1 MLQTVPMNS
10 CIYRGQ
16 VSHRRFGRVRN
27 DFRYGIFMLYL
38 DLAELPGLFD
48 RYWLWSAR
56 RAAPAWFRRADHYR
70 PPAPA
75 GSPASGPLPD
85 LADSIRDLV
94 QQQAGFRPAGP
105 IRLLTHLRYFGYGFN
120 PLSAYYCFDA
130 AGKELEAVVLEV
142 SNMPWREMHP
152 YVLARGTP
160 IANGG
165 LRFEFGKAFHVS
177 PFLPPD
183 MAYRCSLAPPGER
196 LVLALENWRD
206 GRRSFDAHLN
216 FARLPLTARNLAR
229 MLAVDP
235 LVTLRVT
242 ALIHWQALRLWRR
255 RAPVYDHPPGGRP
268 AVPAPLTHGKP

>member
-1 MLQTVPMNS
+1 MNS

-27 DFRYGIFMLYL
+27 DFRYDIFMMYL

-48 RYWLWSAR
+48 PYWLWSAR
-56 RAAPAWFRRADHYR
+56 RPAPAWFDRADHYQ
-70 PPAPA
+70 PTVPA
-75 GSPASGPLPD
+75 GAPVPE

-94 QQQAGFRPAGP
+94 HQQAGFRPTGP
-105 IRLLTHLRYFGYGFN
+105 VRLLTHLRYFGYGFN
-120 PLSAYYCFDA
+120 PLSAYYCFNA
-130 AGKELEAVVLEV
+130 TGQVLEAVVLEV

-152 YVLARGTP
+152 YVLAHGTP
-160 IANGG
+160 IANDG
-165 LRFEFGKAFHVS
+165 LRFAFGKAFHVS

-183 MAYRCSLAPPGER
+183 MDYRCSLAVPGER

-206 GRRSFDAHLN
+206 GRRVFDAHLN
-216 FARLPLTARNLAR
+216 FARLPLTGGNLAR

-255 RAPVYDHPPGGRP
+255 RAPVYDHPVGGRP
-268 AVPAPLTHGKP
+268 PGTAPATSGKP

>member
-1 MLQTVPMNS
+1 MNS

-27 DFRYGIFMLYL
+27 DFRYHIYMMYL
-38 DLAELPGLFD
+38 DLAELPRLFD
-48 RYWLWSAR
+48 PYWLWSAR
-56 RAAPAWFRRADHYR
+56 RPAPAWFRRADHYR
-70 PPAPA
+70 PPDAA
-75 GSPASGPLPD
+75 GQPLPPLD
-85 LADSIRDLV
+85 ESIRDLV
-94 QQQAGFRPAGP
+94 EREAGFRPAGP
-105 IRLLTHLRYFGYGFN
+105 IRLLTHLRYFGYCFN

-130 AGKELEAVVLEV
+130 SGTQIEAVVLEV

-152 YVLARGTP
+152 YVLAGGR
-160 IANGG
+160 ALQNGA

-183 MAYRCSLAPPGER
+183 MRYRCTLAPPGDR
-196 LVLALENWRD
+196 LALALENWRG
-206 GRRSFDAHLN
+206 GRRSFDAHLQL
-216 FARLPLTARNLAR
+216 ARLPVTAGSLAR

-255 RAPVYDHPPGGRP
+255 RAPVYDHPAGGRTGP
-268 AVPAPLTHGKP
+268 SAPAPGTQR